1 MVCRVSLVEVTR
13 GSFLLLLSLA
23 LSSEMSLCPVAETWL
38 RSVSIRDGL
47 QEKPRVLASFAHSGL
62 SLTRT
67 WAGYAHW

>member
-1 MVCRVSLVEVTR
+1 MSLGRAIQVVCRVSLVEVTR

-47 QEKPRVLASFAHSGL
+47 QEKLRVLLHLLTQG
-62 SLTRT
+62 SL
-67 WAGYAHW
+67 

>member
-47 QEKPRVLASFAHSGL
+47 QEKLRVLPHLLTQG
-62 SLTRT
+62 SL
-67 WAGYAHW
+67 